1 MQDERFEWG
10 DAKAEANWRDHGVF
24 FHDAIKAFRDSFA
37 VERFDDR
44 ED

>member
-1 MQDERFEWG
+1 MSGSNGATPKPRLTGATMAFLSMTRF
-10 DAKAEANWRDHGVF
+10 
-24 FHDAIKAFRDSFA
+24 KAFRDSFA

>member
-1 MQDERFEWG
+1 MAFLSMTRF
-10 DAKAEANWRDHGVF
+10 
-24 FHDAIKAFRDSFA
+24 KAFRDSFA